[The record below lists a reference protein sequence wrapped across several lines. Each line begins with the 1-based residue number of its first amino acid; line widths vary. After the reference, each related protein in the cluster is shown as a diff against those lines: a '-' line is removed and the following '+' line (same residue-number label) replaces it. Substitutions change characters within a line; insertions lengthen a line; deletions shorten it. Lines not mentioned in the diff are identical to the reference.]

1 MPTVIVDL
9 LDSRV
14 TLRRKR
20 QLAESLTEVVSETL
34 GYPNERVTI
43 VFKSTSRR
51 NIARGGKLGG

>member
-14 TLRRKR
+14 TLRQKR

-34 GYPNERVTI
+34 GYPIERVTI
-43 VFKSTSRR
+43 IFKGTSRR
-51 NIARGGKLGG
+51 NIARGGKLGV

>member
-9 LDSRV
+9 LDSKV
-14 TLRRKR
+14 TLRQKR

-34 GYPNERVTI
+34 GYASERVTI
-43 VFKSTSRR
+43 VFRNTSRR